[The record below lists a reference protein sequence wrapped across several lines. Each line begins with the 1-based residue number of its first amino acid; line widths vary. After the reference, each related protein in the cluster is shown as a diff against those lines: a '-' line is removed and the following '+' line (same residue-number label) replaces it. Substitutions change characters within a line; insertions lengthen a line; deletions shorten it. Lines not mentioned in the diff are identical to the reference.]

1 MNEQDLKFVESC
13 MITYIILAPFFL
25 FLIIYLEEKRLK
37 KRKRKDRKSSRPKNE
52 ADYDTPDLYDN
63 RIEEEFYIEE

>member
-1 MNEQDLKFVESC
+1 MSEQDLKFVESC

>member
-1 MNEQDLKFVESC
+1 

-25 FLIIYLEEKRLK
+25 FLIIFLEEKRLK

-52 ADYDTPDLYDN
+52 DDYDTPDLYDN
-63 RIEEEFYIEE
+63 RIGEEFYIEE